1 MLEVEEGQTLLTQV
15 PEVEAQVARLEQALQ
30 AALLLEPTKAAAVAV
45 ALVAEAREPQTPG
58 LLEEQAATTP
68 TVSEVVRQLQQLP
81 TMDHLV
87 QGTARVADQ
96 VLAPL
101 AHPTTGGTGG
111 TGRNGTR
118 RTVLEELAEGVPHTR
133 TEIRR
138 REARVV
144 CTVEVVAEE
153 VAPVQDLTRSEE
165 TARRASSSL
174 RTRHR
179 PATRSPR
186 SYRSFREDL
195 EHGRK

>member
-118 RTVLEELAEGVPHTR
+118 RTAPAQVAEAVRRIPTAIPRRAAQAASTAEQAAAADARALAR
-133 TEIRR
+133 TASAATPPKASSCRPILRR
-138 REARVV
+138 R
-144 CTVEVVAEE
+144 
-153 VAPVQDLTRSEE
+153 LGWRS
-165 TARRASSSL
+165 ASTL
-174 RTRHR
+174 FPT
-179 PATRSPR
+179 
-186 SYRSFREDL
+186 
-195 EHGRK
+195 